1 MWKRLLQ
8 IGTGMLFIGLALLAI
23 GGLNHGFQP
32 VAIVSGRPMVSRVT
46 TKTTNLAPFTTIT
59 AKTDDLDVV
68 VKSGSHYQ
76 VKVTMLTGT
85 GITSRVRAGVL
96 TLAQTGGADLG
107 MLLGHTPTPRI
118 TITVPKNKKIQTAKI
133 RTEDGA
139 LRYTAPQTGRLR
151 LASASGDITVS
162 SAQADQTEIR
172 TVSGDIRL
180 TKTQLHQPQVTAQ
193 DGTITVTQGTIRD
206 GRFQLSSD
214 DFILRNSK
222 LLGTT
227 RVRNASGENRVIG
240 TDTAQGYRLQT
251 RYGEN
256 TLFTRTTEKQIVT
269 HNWSTANRIE
279 LITQSGDN
287 RVTAR

>member
-133 RTEDGA
+133 RTRMGHYGIPSRKLAACDWHLPA
-139 LRYTAPQTGRLR
+139 AISLLAAPR
-151 LASASGDITVS
+151 
-162 SAQADQTEIR
+162 R
-172 TVSGDIRL
+172 TR
-180 TKTQLHQPQVTAQ
+180 P
-193 DGTITVTQGTIRD
+193 
-206 GRFQLSSD
+206 RFGQCPAI
-214 DFILRNSK
+214 F
-222 LLGTT
+222 G
-227 RVRNASGENRVIG
+227 
-240 TDTAQGYRLQT
+240 
-251 RYGEN
+251 
-256 TLFTRTTEKQIVT
+256 
-269 HNWSTANRIE
+269 
-279 LITQSGDN
+279 
-287 RVTAR
+287 

>member
-1 MWKRLLQ
+1 MWKRFLQ
-8 IGTGMLFIGLALLAI
+8 IGTGMLVAGLALLAI
-23 GGLNHGFQP
+23 GSLNHGFQP

-59 AKTDDLDVV
+59 AKADDLDVV
-68 VKSGSHYQ
+68 VKNGPHYQ

-85 GITSRVRAGVL
+85 GITSRVHAGML
-96 TLAQTGGADLG
+96 TMTQTGGADLG

-118 TITVPKNKKIQTAKI
+118 TITVPKNKKIQTVKI
-133 RTEDGA
+133 RTKDGA
-139 LRYTAPQTGRLR
+139 LRYTIPQTGQLR

-162 SAQADQTEIR
+162 GAQVGQTEIR

-180 TKTQLHQPQVTAQ
+180 TKTQLHQPQITTQ

-206 GRFQLSSD
+206 GQFQLSSD
-214 DFILRNSK
+214 DFTLRNSK

-227 RVRNASGENRVIG
+227 RVRNRDGENRVIG
-240 TDTAQGYRLQT
+240 ADAARGYRLQT

-256 TLFTRTTEKQIVT
+256 TLFNRTTEKQVAT
-269 HNWSTANRIE
+269 HNWSAANRIE
-279 LITQSGDN
+279 LVTQSGDN